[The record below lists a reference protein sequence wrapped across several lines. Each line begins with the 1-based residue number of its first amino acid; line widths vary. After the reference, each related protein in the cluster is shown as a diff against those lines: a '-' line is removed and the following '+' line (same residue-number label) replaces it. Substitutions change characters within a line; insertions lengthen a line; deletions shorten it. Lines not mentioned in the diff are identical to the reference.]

1 MISLRICVEFCAIK
15 GKFSLT
21 LSDLL
26 PKTHGARRF
35 TCRSFLLQSLAME
48 DSLQLSLQSMKLVDD
63 EEPLT
68 LPDSPRFRD
77 IEERDESSHRNP
89 HNKGPPGFPPMFPEL
104 PPHEQKAAMLYISH
118 ADATERQA
126 RIMRVRQA
134 ISDQGQTHVATLMK
148 FTANLDKGKGHVYSY
163 PEVTQSAQI
172 IKQTIPALSLPIIRD
187 DVSDS
192 AFSGVVG
199 SQGLSVTTGFQIG
212 LSSKTP
218 SSGDSNAPKQQRRR
232 PPSWKHKAQAGK
244 GASPSNRISKST
256 APPLES
262 SGKRCLLRKV
272 SKKQSYMVGVIRT
285 KMHVLWTA
293 LHVVVGRF
301 LSGRSQLILTLMRE
315 SLG

>member
-1 MISLRICVEFCAIK
+1 
-15 GKFSLT
+15 
-21 LSDLL
+21 
-26 PKTHGARRF
+26 
-35 TCRSFLLQSLAME
+35 
-48 DSLQLSLQSMKLVDD
+48 
-63 EEPLT
+63 
-68 LPDSPRFRD
+68 
-77 IEERDESSHRNP
+77 
-89 HNKGPPGFPPMFPEL
+89 
-104 PPHEQKAAMLYISH
+104 
-118 ADATERQA
+118 
-126 RIMRVRQA
+126 MRVRQA

-262 SGKRCLLRKV
+262 SGKRKTDAISICFGNDEWFNLFPRSSVEYGGMWGSDHRHLLIGFV
-272 SKKQSYMVGVIRT
+272 
-285 KMHVLWTA
+285 
-293 LHVVVGRF
+293 
-301 LSGRSQLILTLMRE
+301 
-315 SLG
+315 